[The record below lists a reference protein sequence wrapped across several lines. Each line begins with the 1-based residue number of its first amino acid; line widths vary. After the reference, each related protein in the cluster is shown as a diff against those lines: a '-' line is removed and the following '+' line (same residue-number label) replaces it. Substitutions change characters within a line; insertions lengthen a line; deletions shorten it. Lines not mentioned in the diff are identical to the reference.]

1 MKDNIIESLKKQ
13 IEQLQLR
20 LIDEDKILNSER
32 QKEVRNQINEYF

>member
-32 QKEVRNQINEYF
+32 QREVRNQINEYF